1 MANTKISALTANT
14 NPNWSE
20 EFVYAYNNAN
30 GKISLNTMKTFAA
43 ADSQPTLVSGVNI
56 KTINSQSILWSGN
69 IDVSWGGG
77 GGWSPTE
84 LGGDANIWEL
94 SEWVYETT
102 YDLYYISGQKVP
114 VIWAS
119 QSVKKQLLFVTEN
132 SEWTKWFFVFNAWS
146 KSATNIYSWYASYW
160 YSVSASNWVCNQLW
174 ARDAM
179 FNNATATMSASI
191 DAIIGWE
198 FTQIVSEITSGTNDL
213 RISTSNPPYA
223 WITYTFYISS
233 VASGETY
240 TITLW
245 TWVTN
250 PLWIT
255 LPTNSN
261 KGCVITVLTTSTTT
275 WIVTSCQMMQ

>member
-14 NPNWSE
+14 NPNWNE

-30 GKISLNTMKTFAA
+30 GKISLNTMKTFASS
-43 ADSQPTLVSGVNI
+43 DSQPTLVSGVNI

-69 IDVSWGGG
+69 IDVSWWGG

-84 LGGDANIWEL
+84 LGGNANIWEL

-114 VIWAS
+114 VVWAS
-119 QSVKKQLLFVTEN
+119 QSAKKQLLFVTEN

-146 KSATNIYSWYASYW
+146 KASANLYLWYASYW
-160 YSVSASNWVCNQLW
+160 YSVSASEWVCNQLW
-174 ARDAM
+174 ARDHILKYAAISG
-179 FNNATATMSASI
+179 NTSI

-198 FTQIVSEITSGTNDL
+198 LTQIVSNIDWNATNDL
-213 RISTSNPPYA
+213 RISSSNPPYV
-223 WITYTFYISS
+223 WITYTICITS
-233 VASGETY
+233 VASAY
-240 TITLW
+240 DITLW

-255 LPTNSN
+255 LPTNSS
-261 KGCVITVLTTSTTT
+261 KGCVITVLTTSSTT